1 MISLRTD
8 TSKCLS
14 VLAALGYIDKLFS
27 DNEKTRITD
36 EYPSDKRD
44 FVRAPDIPPNGVIR
58 EPGNPFISAWS
69 FEEYPTETANRF
81 SLDTRDSILIFSTDD
96 KPPRDLRTNVLW
108 HMPHDDFSITRAPAL
123 DKEQSYWWH
132 SFTKISRRIDSQPEM
147 AAIKKA
153 YELRIDDLRDMAKD
167 EGIKISSR
175 SEADFWELIDALTHA
190 SKAQLVLSQ
199 EGVLAAIWKDGDA
212 NYVHFRFL
220 GTGHLRYVIITDS
233 LHDSS
238 GESKVGDCSIQD
250 VKTLL
255 EKHNLENLLGLYV
268 Q

>member
-1 MISLRTD
+1 MISPRTD
-8 TSKCLS
+8 TSKCPS

-36 EYPSDKRD
+36 EYPFDTSD
-44 FVRAPDIPPNGVIR
+44 FIRALDIPHGLVR
-58 EPGNPFISAWS
+58 EPSDSFIRVLS
-69 FEEYPTETANRF
+69 FGESPTETTDRL
-81 SLDTRDSILIFSTDD
+81 SLDARASIWTFSVDD
-96 KPPRDLRTNVLW
+96 KPLQDLLTSGLW
-108 HMPHDDFSITRAPAL
+108 HGLHDDFSSTHAPAL
-123 DKEQSYWWH
+123 DNDEIEQSRGWY
-132 SFTKISRRIDSQPEM
+132 SFTIIDSQPEM

-238 GESKVGDCSIQD
+238 GESEVGDCSIQD
-250 VKTLL
+250 VKALL